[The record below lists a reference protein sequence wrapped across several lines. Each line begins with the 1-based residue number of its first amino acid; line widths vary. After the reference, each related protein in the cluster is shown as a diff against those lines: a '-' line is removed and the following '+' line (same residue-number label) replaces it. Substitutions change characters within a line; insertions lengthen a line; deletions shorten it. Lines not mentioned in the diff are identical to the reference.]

1 MEYEHS
7 FSCRLSLPS
16 ATVSLCDRRYA
27 GVQCVTVI
35 GYAKGVDFRVGHRF
49 AAGKGAAAP
58 LTHSW
63 NAVYLPGAGGWQL
76 VDVHWGARYMPCA
89 DKVVS
94 DAYTGSPVAEDADK
108 VPDSIPLY

>member
-1 MEYEHS
+1 M
-7 FSCRLSLPS
+7 CG
-16 ATVSLCDRRYA
+16 ARRYA
-27 GVQCVTVI
+27 GVHCVTVI

-63 NAVYLPGAGGWQL
+63 NALYLPAAGGWQL

-89 DKVVS
+89 DKLVS
-94 DAYTGSPVAEDADK
+94 DAYTGSPVADDGDTVRAHHRTHGTAH
-108 VPDSIPLY
+108 STL